1 MKRLVFLRHAKAVPA
16 SPELDDHERRLGD
29 RGRADA
35 ICMGQFLK
43 ETDSVPD
50 LVLCSTALR
59 TRETLD
65 LVLPQLFAEP
75 AVRYLSDLY
84 LARWLTILNFV
95 RQERDAAR
103 TMLIVGHNP
112 GVEEAVKKLARPPG
126 DTKTRML
133 HQLLEGEYPTAG
145 IAVLEFDVDQ
155 WSGVERGEGEL
166 LNFVRP
172 RDLRG
177 PE

>member
-16 SPELDDHERRLGD
+16 SLELDDHERRLAD

-35 ICMGQFLK
+35 IRMGQFIK
-43 ETDSVPD
+43 EEGAVPD

-75 AVRYLSDLY
+75 AVHHLPELY
-84 LARWLTILNFV
+84 LARWLTILNLV
-95 RQERDAAR
+95 RLVRDKAE

-126 DTKTRML
+126 DTKTRKL
-133 HQLLEGEYPTAG
+133 HQLLEAEYPTA
-145 IAVLEFDVDQ
+145 AVAILEFDAGEWGAVD
-155 WSGVERGEGEL
+155 RGEGEL